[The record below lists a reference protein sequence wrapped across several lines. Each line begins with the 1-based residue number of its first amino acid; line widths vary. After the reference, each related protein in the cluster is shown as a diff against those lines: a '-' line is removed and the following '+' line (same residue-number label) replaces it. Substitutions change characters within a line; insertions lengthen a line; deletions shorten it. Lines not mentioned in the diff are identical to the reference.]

1 MHLQTVY
8 PLRQEVCF
16 LNASFTDRFRNTQ
29 SAFSVS
35 SHASSFSIL
44 AAVRSPVRSDP
55 GGQQFQHN
63 DGELAAVILAECS
76 LLGRVVVRVVA
87 NTLQISRA
95 FARPC
100 GIWNWEPS
108 CAPLSDIHPG
118 RRSQT
123 RYPRCCCT
131 VNTFTRY
138 RIFRSFVV
146 GAGRYSFS
154 SFSAC
159 RA

>member
-1 MHLQTVY
+1 MHLQTVIHV
-8 PLRQEVCF
+8 RQEVCF
-16 LNASFTDRFRNTQ
+16 LNASFTDRFRKPS

-44 AAVRSPVRSDP
+44 AADGRPVRSDP
-55 GGQQFQHN
+55 SGRQFQHN
-63 DGELAAVILAECS
+63 DGELRTVILAECS
-76 LLGRVVVRVVA
+76 LLGRVVVRIVRI
-87 NTLQISRA
+87 TLQISRA

-100 GIWNWEPS
+100 GIWNWDPV

-123 RYPRCCCT
+123 RYRDSRCT

-138 RIFRSFVV
+138 RIFRPFV
-146 GAGRYSFS
+146 
-154 SFSAC
+154 
-159 RA
+159 